1 MNRYSLEMY
10 ALEKHQNV
18 VPEIVSRKPSVEAS
32 ASRFGIFS
40 RNMSHPIV
48 DQTEMVRDDSMTFIY
63 ELRCDLGDI
72 DFDEMLPLIK

>member
-1 MNRYSLEMY
+1 M
-10 ALEKHQNV
+10 
-18 VPEIVSRKPSVEAS
+18 EAS